1 MPIKFGRRPLHISN
15 HLWEV
20 FEMKKVLVIG
30 FSMLVSM
37 LFASIAMAAEP
48 AGGASAGLG
57 SFFSYAVIAAGFG
70 IGIAALGTGIGQGMA
85 VKSSVEGI
93 ARNPEASGKITVTML
108 IGLAMIESLCIYALV
123 VALIILYAYPMAKPI
138 ATALGFKI

>member
-1 MPIKFGRRPLHISN
+1 MRKSL
-15 HLWEV
+15 
-20 FEMKKVLVIG
+20 VLG
-30 FSMLVSM
+30 LSMLVT
-37 LFASIAMAAEP
+37 LLWASLALAAEP
-48 AGGASAGLG
+48 AAAAAGASAGLG
-57 SFFSYAVIAAGFG
+57 TFFSYAVMAAGFG
-70 IGIAALGTGIGQGMA
+70 IGIAAFGTGIGQGLA

-138 ATALGFKI
+138 GTALGFKL

>member
-1 MPIKFGRRPLHISN
+1 MALRKSL
-15 HLWEV
+15 
-20 FEMKKVLVIG
+20 VLG
-30 FSMLVSM
+30 LSMLVA
-37 LFASIAMAAEP
+37 LLWASLVMAAEP
-48 AGGASAGLG
+48 GAAGQGATGGLG

-70 IGIAALGTGIGQGMA
+70 IGIAAFGTGIGQGLA

-138 ATALGFKI
+138 AAFLGFKI

>member
-1 MPIKFGRRPLHISN
+1 MRKSL
-15 HLWEV
+15 
-20 FEMKKVLVIG
+20 VLG
-30 FSMLVSM
+30 LSMLVT
-37 LFASIAMAAEP
+37 LLWASLALAAEP
-48 AGGASAGLG
+48 AAAAAGASAGLG
-57 SFFSYAVIAAGFG
+57 TFFSYAVMAAGFG
-70 IGIAALGTGIGQGMA
+70 IGIAAFGTGIGQGLA